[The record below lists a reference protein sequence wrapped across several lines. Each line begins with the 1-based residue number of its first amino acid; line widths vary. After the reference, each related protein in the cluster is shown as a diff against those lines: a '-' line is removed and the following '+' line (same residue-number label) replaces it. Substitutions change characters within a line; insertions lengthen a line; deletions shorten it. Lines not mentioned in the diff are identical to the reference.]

1 MKIILTENSPI
12 TTVEAALMGGNK
24 MIVNRVGHSRITDA
38 KQGEVIF
45 FPETGEY
52 YMITSKQTNSQDV
65 QAVNLATG
73 VVAFMSPFAEVDIYR
88 NCIVTLG

>member
-24 MIVNRVGHSRITDA
+24 MIVNRVGHSRITD
-38 KQGEVIF
+38 
-45 FPETGEY
+45 
-52 YMITSKQTNSQDV
+52 
-65 QAVNLATG
+65 